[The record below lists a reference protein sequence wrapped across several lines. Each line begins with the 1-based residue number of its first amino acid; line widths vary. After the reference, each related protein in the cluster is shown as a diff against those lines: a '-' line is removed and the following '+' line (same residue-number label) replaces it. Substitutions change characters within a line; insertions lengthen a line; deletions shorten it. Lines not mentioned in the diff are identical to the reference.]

1 MDVLNNTAVNK
12 KNIKVTN
19 ESNIKKVKKVPKAN
33 KKYIISSGTDKI
45 FFLFSMIILTSLLI
59 LVSYPIIFVL
69 SASFSSGNAVSSG
82 KVLLWPVEFSL
93 DGYKAVFRNPNIVR
107 SFFNTVM
114 YTLAGT
120 IINVAMAM
128 ITAYPLSRRDLK
140 GRHLIMFIFT
150 ITMFFSG
157 GLIPTYIL
165 IKDLKMIDTFA
176 AMVIPGALS
185 VYNMIVTRTFIQSN
199 IHDELLE
206 AAKIDG
212 CGDISFLV
220 KIVVPLSKA
229 VIAVVSL
236 FSAVAHWN
244 TYFNAMIYLNTKSK
258 FPIQIILREILI
270 MNQIDLNMVMDPELQ
285 IALSNL
291 ADVLKYALIVVATVP
306 ILCVY
311 PFIQK
316 YFVKGVMLGS
326 IKG

>member
-140 GRHLIMFIFT
+140 GRNFIMFIFT
-150 ITMFFSG
+150 FTMFFSG

>member
-1 MDVLNNTAVNK
+1 MDVLNNTTVNK
-12 KNIKVTN
+12 KNIKVAN
-19 ESNIKKVKKVPKAN
+19 ERNIRIVKKVSKAN
-33 KKYIISSGTDKI
+33 KKYMISSGVDKI
-45 FFLFSMIILTSLLI
+45 FFLFSMIILTLLLI
-59 LVSYPIIFVL
+59 LVLYPIIFVL

-93 DGYKAVFRNPNIVR
+93 EGYKAVFRNPNIVM
-107 SFFNTVM
+107 SFFNTVI

-120 IINVAMAM
+120 MINVVMAI

-140 GRHLIMFIFT
+140 GRNFIMFIFT
-150 ITMFFSG
+150 FTMFFSG

-229 VIAVVSL
+229 VIAVVAL

-291 ADVLKYALIVVATVP
+291 ADVLKYALIVVATAP
-306 ILCVY
+306 ILCIY